1 MSGILMSRTQAI
13 ILAELNKVK
22 GYQDENN
29 KALKSV
35 RKQTRHR
42 LHKVEMLRANWIQ
55 ITGGPLFLP
64 TTIIRSFNS
73 TNHCRRIKSIS
84 E

>member
-13 ILAELNKVK
+13 IAELNKVK

-35 RKQTRHR
+35 RKQTR
-42 LHKVEMLRANWIQ
+42 
-55 ITGGPLFLP
+55 
-64 TTIIRSFNS
+64 S
-73 TNHCRRIKSIS
+73 
-84 E
+84 

>member
-29 KALKSV
+29 KALK
-35 RKQTRHR
+35 
-42 LHKVEMLRANWIQ
+42 
-55 ITGGPLFLP
+55 LFVNKRG
-64 TTIIRSFNS
+64 IDY
-73 TNHCRRIKSIS
+73 IK
-84 E
+84 

>member
-42 LHKVEMLRANWIQ
+42 LHKVETLRAI
-55 ITGGPLFLP
+55 GF
-64 TTIIRSFNS
+64 
-73 TNHCRRIKSIS
+73 K
-84 E
+84 